1 MGELREIRVPDIG
14 DFKDVPIIEVQ
25 VKPGERITVDAPLIT
40 LESDKASMEI
50 PSPAAGVVKSLAVKL
65 GDKVSAGTSIL
76 MLQVDGAG
84 AAGEPAKPAVSAPP
98 APTQAPA
105 GVAEVR
111 IPDIGDFKDVPI
123 IDIMVKPG
131 DTIAPEQALVT
142 LESDKASMDVP
153 SPFAGLVADLKVKV
167 GDRVSEG
174 SVVLTLVMDATAA
187 KTMPPPSVPMP
198 SPSGAPAAVP
208 PGAPAPIA
216 APPPSISAESF
227 DIPYAGP
234 SVRKRARERGIDLR
248 QVKGSGPRGRI
259 LPADVNAF
267 AAAPPPAAA
276 RPSAPTGTAGLDL
289 LPWPKVDFAKFGSVE
304 TKPLSRI
311 KKISAANLHR
321 NWVMIPHVTSHD
333 EADITEL
340 EEFRVRLNKEIEKS
354 GLRVS
359 MLAFMIKA
367 AVATLKKFPEF
378 NSSLEGENL
387 ILKKYYHIGF
397 AADTPQGLVV
407 PVIRDADKKGV
418 IDIAKEMGELAKLA
432 RDGKLKPDQMQGG
445 TFTISS
451 LGGIGGTYFTPIINA
466 PEVAIMGACRSF
478 HKMVWDGKQA
488 TPRLIQPLS
497 LSWDHRVIDG
507 AAAAR
512 FNVYFGSLLA
522 DMRRALV

>member
-1 MGELREIRVPDIG
+1 MGELREIRIPDIGDFKNVPIIEIAVQPGQRVGVDAPLITLESDKASMEVPSPAAGVVKSLAVKVGDKVSEGASILMLEVDGAGPAEEPVKPAVSAPPAPTSAPAGVADVRVPDIG
-14 DFKDVPIIEVQ
+14 DFKDVPIIEV
-25 VKPGERITVDAPLIT
+25 
-40 LESDKASMEI
+40 
-50 PSPAAGVVKSLAVKL
+50 
-65 GDKVSAGTSIL
+65 
-76 MLQVDGAG
+76 
-84 AAGEPAKPAVSAPP
+84 
-98 APTQAPA
+98 
-105 GVAEVR
+105 
-111 IPDIGDFKDVPI
+111 
-123 IDIMVKPG
+123 MVKPG
-131 DTIAPEQALVT
+131 DTIAAEQPLVT
-142 LESDKASMDVP
+142 LESDKASMEVP
-153 SPFAGLVADLKVKV
+153 SPLGGKVADLKVKV

-174 SVVLTLVMDATAA
+174 TVILTLITDAGAPSSARALAAPAPTPGPATTPAPPAATAA
-187 KTMPPPSVPMP
+187 
-198 SPSGAPAAVP
+198 AV
-208 PGAPAPIA
+208 
-216 APPPSISAESF
+216 SIPDATF

-259 LPADVNAF
+259 LPADVDAF
-267 AAAPPPAAA
+267 APALTPAAK
-276 RPSAPTGTAGLDL
+276 PSMPAVAGTGAGLDL
-289 LPWPKVDFAKFGSVE
+289 LPRPKVDFAKFGPVE
-304 TKPLSRI
+304 TQPLSRI
-311 KKISAANLHR
+311 KRISAANLHR

-340 EEFRVRLNKEIEKS
+340 EEFRVRLNKENEKS
-354 GLRVS
+354 GVRVS

-367 AVATLKKFPEF
+367 AVEALKKFPEF

-418 IDIAKEMGELAKLA
+418 IDIAKGMGDLAKLA
-432 RDGKLKPDQMQGG
+432 REGKLKPDQMQGG

-466 PEVAIMGACRSF
+466 PEVAIMGACRSL
-478 HKMVWDGKQA
+478 HKMVWDGTQA
-488 TPRLIQPLS
+488 VPRLIQPLS

-512 FNVYFGSLLA
+512 FNVYFASLLA